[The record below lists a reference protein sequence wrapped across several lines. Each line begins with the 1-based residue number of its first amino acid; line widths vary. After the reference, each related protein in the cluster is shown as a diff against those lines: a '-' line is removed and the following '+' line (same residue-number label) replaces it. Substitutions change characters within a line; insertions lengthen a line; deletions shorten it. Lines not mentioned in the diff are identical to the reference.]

1 MCPISNNRKT
11 YMKQSINI
19 LISGGGTGG
28 HIYPAIAIANELKVR
43 YPEAKF
49 LFVGAKDKMEM
60 EKVPEAGY
68 QIIGLWISGIQRK
81 LTIKNLLFPFRLLD
95 SLVKAAKIIRQF
107 KPDIVIGTGG
117 FASGPTLIIANRKKI
132 PTVIQEQNS
141 YPGITNKLLSK
152 KSTIV
157 CVAYDGLE
165 RFFPKEKI
173 VKTGNPVRASLL
185 SIHVKEKIQEANKL
199 FQLKMKTTTVL
210 VLGGSLG
217 ARKINQLIEA
227 NISFFKEQKVQVLWQ
242 CGKLYY
248 DDYKKHAQKENFYV
262 HAFINKMDLAYA
274 AADIII
280 SRAGASSVSEL
291 CIVGKP
297 TIFIPSPNVA
307 EDHQTKNAKSIVDKH
322 GAILLRENELE
333 TFPIVFETLLKDEG
347 KQESLSLNIKE
358 LALPNAT
365 HNIINQVEKLLDL

>member
-1 MCPISNNRKT
+1 
-11 YMKQSINI
+11 MKQSINI

-28 HIYPAIAIANELKVR
+28 HIYPAVAIANELKVR
-43 YPEAKF
+43 YPEARF

-60 EKVPEAGY
+60 EKVPQEGY
-68 QIIGLWISGIQRK
+68 EIIGLWISGIQRK
-81 LTIKNLLFPFRLLD
+81 VTIKNLLFPCKLIY
-95 SLVKAAKIIRQF
+95 SLFKAQKILRKF

-117 FASGPTLIIANRKKI
+117 FASGPTLIMANMKKI
-132 PTVIQEQNS
+132 PTLIQEQNS
-141 YPGITNKLLSK
+141 YPGITNKLLGK
-152 KSTIV
+152 NAAVI

-165 RFFPKEKI
+165 RFFPKKKI
-173 VKTGNPVRASLL
+173 IKTGNPVRASLL
-185 SIHVKEKIQEANKL
+185 TIHEKNKIQEAHKL
-199 FQLKMKTTTVL
+199 FKLKVKTTTVL

-217 ARKINQLIEA
+217 ARKINELIEK
-227 NISFFKEQKVQVLWQ
+227 NISFFNEHNVQLLWQ

-248 DDYKKHAQKENFYV
+248 DEYKKYAQKENV
-262 HAFINKMDLAYA
+262 QIHAFINKMDLAYA

-297 TIFIPSPNVA
+297 SIFIPSPNVA
-307 EDHQTKNAKSIVDKH
+307 EDHQTKNAKSIADKH
-322 GAILLRENELE
+322 GAILLKENELE

-347 KQESLSLNIKE
+347 KQESLRQNIKE

-365 HNIINQVEKLLDL
+365 FKIINQVEKLLGL

>member
-1 MCPISNNRKT
+1 
-11 YMKQSINI
+11 MKQSINI

-28 HIYPAIAIANELKVR
+28 HIYPAVAIANELKVR
-43 YPEAKF
+43 YPEARF

-60 EKVPEAGY
+60 EKVPQAGY
-68 QIIGLWISGIQRK
+68 EIIGLWISGIQRK
-81 LTIKNLLFPFRLLD
+81 VTIKNLLFPCKLIY
-95 SLVKAAKIIRQF
+95 SLFKAQKILRKF

-117 FASGPTLIIANRKKI
+117 FASGPTLIMANMKKI
-132 PTVIQEQNS
+132 PTLIQEQNS
-141 YPGITNKLLSK
+141 YPGITNKLLGK
-152 KSTIV
+152 NAAVI

-165 RFFPKEKI
+165 RFFPKKKI
-173 VKTGNPVRASLL
+173 IKTGNPVRASLL
-185 SIHVKEKIQEANKL
+185 TIHEKNKIQEAHKL
-199 FQLKMKTTTVL
+199 FKLKVKTTTVL

-217 ARKINQLIEA
+217 ARKINELIEK
-227 NISFFKEQKVQVLWQ
+227 NISFFNEHNVQLLWQ

-248 DDYKKHAQKENFYV
+248 DDYKKYAQKENV
-262 HAFINKMDLAYA
+262 QIHAFINKMDLAYA

-297 TIFIPSPNVA
+297 SIFIPSPNVA
-307 EDHQTKNAKSIVDKH
+307 EDHQTKNAKSIADKH
-322 GAILLRENELE
+322 GAILLKENELE

-347 KQESLSLNIKE
+347 KQESLRQNIKE

-365 HNIINQVEKLLDL
+365 FKIINQVEKLLGL